1 MKSKFEEKFNV
12 GDKVYLH
19 EWSKKDSKFKIQ
31 WIKILSFEGE
41 TDINFTA
48 KRNTGEIEGDW
59 SASGINWK
67 LYKEPVKKDLI
78 DVKVVYKIIKESYGL
93 SLISYLVDD
102 EMLDNWKEHNPQTE
116 YITKKEA
123 IERGLKID

>member
-12 GDKVYLH
+12 GDKITGVNWANKTMYLVI
-19 EWSKKDSKFKIQ
+19 KYIGGGKFFGKDMDGA
-31 WIKILSFEGE
+31 E
-41 TDINFTA
+41 
-48 KRNTGEIEGDW
+48 
-59 SASGINWK
+59 SAWPIDSDWK